1 MFSGVCRL
9 IANHRSSFPSEA
21 YQKQGAFPPSRFRD
35 FKGTIPLSDSRPY
48 QHPKCC
54 GESLPHVRDGS
65 PTLHKALSRHAI
77 LITPVDQ
84 NRCTYIGFFPVLL
97 RPSPNIGRVGFH
109 IFTFEACSR
118 FTRVTACRFAATR
131 MVYFCLQSFSR
142 QVSLSVCLDSYRVEP
157 IITRT
162 ELSSVSALYPR
173 GAPTSCGDL
182 FQLKSVDFFFK

>member
-77 LITPVDQ
+77 LNTPVDQ
-84 NRCTYIGFFPVLL
+84 NRCCYRFLPCSAAAFPEYWAGRLPHLYFRGLL
-97 RPSPNIGRVGFH
+97 KVHSRYGLPV
-109 IFTFEACSR
+109 CSHPYG
-118 FTRVTACRFAATR
+118 V
-131 MVYFCLQSFSR
+131 
-142 QVSLSVCLDSYRVEP
+142 P
-157 IITRT
+157 
-162 ELSSVSALYPR
+162 LSSELQPSGLPVRLS
-173 GAPTSCGDL
+173 G
-182 FQLKSVDFFFK
+182 